1 MLKPTL
7 TLTPDPLGNPKAVSA
22 VASCEELVNLRI
34 VNSSA
39 KRAPRNARLV
49 RAWYPLRVA
58 ALPTTT
64 MELIMEDRILLA
76 HGSGGTLSHD
86 LIEKSFVSALGNPIL
101 NKLDDSA
108 VFELCG
114 RLAFTTDSYT
124 VSPIFFPGGDI
135 GKLAICGTVN
145 DLAMSGATPLY
156 LSLSFIIEEGL
167 PTAELEQIVNSIC
180 QAINE
185 AKVHIITGDTKVVN
199 RGAADKLFINT
210 SGVGIVPAG
219 VDISGVNAKPG
230 DKVILSGS
238 LGEHGIAILSKRQGL
253 EFNVPVE
260 SDCAPL
266 NRLVAEMLAV
276 SANLHCL
283 RDPTR
288 GGLATTLN
296 EFAQQ
301 SNVGIKIEEDNLPVN
316 EAVQAAC
323 ELLGFDPLHMANEG
337 KLVAVVA
344 SSDTDKILAKMRHNR
359 YGREA
364 TIIGEIVKEHPGRVI
379 MKTRLGSSRIVDMPV
394 GELLPRIC

>member
-1 MLKPTL
+1 
-7 TLTPDPLGNPKAVSA
+7 
-22 VASCEELVNLRI
+22 
-34 VNSSA
+34 
-39 KRAPRNARLV
+39 
-49 RAWYPLRVA
+49 
-58 ALPTTT
+58 
-64 MELIMEDRILLA
+64 MEDRILLA
-76 HGSGGTLSHD
+76 HGSGGKLSHD
-86 LIEKSFVSALGNPIL
+86 LIEKSFVSTLGNPIL

-135 GKLAICGTVN
+135 GKLAVCGTVN

-167 PTAELEQIVNSIC
+167 PTNELEKIVNSIC
-180 QAINE
+180 QAVDE
-185 AKVHIITGDTKVVN
+185 AKVLIITGDTKVVD
-199 RGAADKLFINT
+199 RGSADKLFINT

-219 VDISGVNAKPG
+219 VDISGANARPG

-238 LGEHGIAILSKRQGL
+238 LGEHGIAVLSKRQGL
-253 EFNVPVE
+253 ELNVPIE

-266 NRLVAEMLAV
+266 NRMVADMLAV

-301 SNVGIKIEEDNLPVN
+301 SNVGIKIEEDSLPVN

-337 KLVAVVA
+337 KLVAVVTPA
-344 SSDTDKILAKMRHNR
+344 DADKVLAKMRQNR
-359 YGREA
+359 YGAEA
-364 TIIGEIVKEHPGRVI
+364 GIIGEIVEEHPGRVI
-379 MKTRLGSSRIVDMPV
+379 MKTHIGSSRIVDMPV

>member
-1 MLKPTL
+1 
-7 TLTPDPLGNPKAVSA
+7 
-22 VASCEELVNLRI
+22 
-34 VNSSA
+34 
-39 KRAPRNARLV
+39 
-49 RAWYPLRVA
+49 
-58 ALPTTT
+58 
-64 MELIMEDRILLA
+64 MEDRILLA
-76 HGSGGTLSHD
+76 HGSGGKLTHD
-86 LIEKSFVSALGNPIL
+86 LIEKNFVSTLGNPLL

-135 GKLAICGTVN
+135 GKLAVCGTVN
-145 DLAMSGATPLY
+145 DLAMSGAIPLY

-167 PTAELEQIVNSIC
+167 PTNELEKIVNSIC
-180 QAINE
+180 QAVDE
-185 AKVHIITGDTKVVN
+185 AKVLIITGDTKVVDQ
-199 RGAADKLFINT
+199 GSADKLFINT

-219 VDISGVNAKPG
+219 VNISGANAKPG
-230 DKVILSGS
+230 DKVILSGR
-238 LGEHGIAILSKRQGL
+238 LGEHGIAVLSKRQGL
-253 EFNVPVE
+253 EFNVPTE

-266 NRLVAEMLAV
+266 NRLVADMLAV

-296 EFAQQ
+296 EFARQ
-301 SNVGIKIEEDNLPVN
+301 SNVGIKIEEDSLPVN

-337 KLVAVVA
+337 KLVAVVTPA
-344 SSDTDKILAKMRHNR
+344 NADKVLAKMRQNR
-359 YGREA
+359 YGAEA
-364 TIIGEIVKEHPGRVI
+364 GIIGEIVEEHPGRVI
-379 MKTRLGSSRIVDMPV
+379 MKTHLGSSRIVDMPV